1 VADRAIEEI
10 VYEIMRDMTLF
21 RSVVVTDYLENPQSL
36 TSEQLQIL
44 EGTSTFPASMIK
56 KSPRGTVI
64 GQEDN
69 NPRRLYYPFF
79 SSHIS
84 LPVKPSEKVWAFET
98 KEGISY
104 WLSRKVSDFGYEDAC
119 FTRTSNSNVAQIP
132 TSSPSPSTAFLGSQ
146 STDLTGRQTQSMGLP
161 DDLTQNNLPAGL
173 TYNQIESQAVASKD
187 VVLEPV
193 PVVPSLC
200 NELTLQGSNN
210 AVVTLGTGFDGS
222 RDANHGFVD
231 ISTGRGR
238 GGTDLNSVFVTTDS
252 RTNREI
258 ASRENLNPREGSVDV
273 STDASRILVTTQVD
287 PDGLFS
293 LSLPSG
299 TVASSQSPSIVQKSD
314 KIRIIARQD
323 VAITVEGSSGAS
335 VVVNSNGDIYL
346 TPSASGKVYL
356 SGPESDQAYL
366 RYDDLREVVNGI
378 EGILNSLIASIN
390 LITQATPGATA
401 IATVDADGAIVDDF
415 TKIENAMISIKSEK
429 ILGS

>member
-1 VADRAIEEI
+1 
-10 VYEIMRDMTLF
+10 
-21 RSVVVTDYLENPQSL
+21 
-36 TSEQLQIL
+36 
-44 EGTSTFPASMIK
+44 
-56 KSPRGTVI
+56 
-64 GQEDN
+64 
-69 NPRRLYYPFF
+69 
-79 SSHIS
+79 
-84 LPVKPSEKVWAFET
+84 
-98 KEGISY
+98 
-104 WLSRKVSDFGYEDAC
+104 
-119 FTRTSNSNVAQIP
+119 
-132 TSSPSPSTAFLGSQ
+132 
-146 STDLTGRQTQSMGLP
+146 MGLP

-287 PDGLFS
+287 PDSLFS

-356 SGPESDQAYL
+356 SGPESDQGYVKHDKL
-366 RYDDLREVVNGI
+366 MELLD
-378 EGILNSLIASIN
+378 
-390 LITQATPGATA
+390 LITTLLENIGTVASSIDAAGLISGPLSALQLNGAL
-401 IATVDADGAIVDDF
+401 
-415 TKIENAMISIKSEK
+415 IKSEIESNK

>member
-273 STDASRILVTTQVD
+273 STDASRILVTTQ
-287 PDGLFS
+287 
-293 LSLPSG
+293 SLPSG

-401 IATVDADGAIVDDF
+401 IATPDIAGAIVDDF